1 MSRERRGEQRPER
14 GRRRR
19 RGGRR
24 AGRAVVDE
32 APESSKVSGV
42 TLLIRGLVVLAV
54 VAAVAGTTVVGVVT
68 KGADLAGSGD
78 VQRDQDNARTKP
90 QERASTPK
98 IRGPVL
104 SKSEPVAIRV
114 RAADI
119 QARLLTLG
127 LQADGTVQIP
137 PVKHADQAG
146 WYEASPTPG
155 EAGPSVIVG
164 HAVQAKGMPRP
175 VFRNL
180 GRVKRGAVIEVARA
194 DKMIA
199 VFRVER
205 VAAYPVTHFPAD
217 EVYGTVDH
225 AALRL
230 ITYTPPTSTPRG
242 DTKNVVV
249 YASLLKSRA
258 AG

>member
-24 AGRAVVDE
+24 AGRSDGE
-32 APESSKVSGV
+32 EPKGKQV
-42 TLLIRGLVVLAV
+42 TGLTLVIRGLVVLAIA
-54 VAAVAGTTVVGVVT
+54 AAVAGTTVVGVVT
-68 KGADLAGSGD
+68 QGDSLAGRGEAE
-78 VQRDQDNARTKP
+78 RDQEAAQTKP
-90 QERASTPK
+90 QQRANTPK

-104 SKSEPVAIRV
+104 DKSEPVAIRV
-114 RAADI
+114 RAVKI

-127 LQADGTVQIP
+127 LQNDGTVQIP

-155 EAGPSVIVG
+155 EGGPSVIVG
-164 HAVQAKGMPRP
+164 HAVRARGMPVP

-180 GRVKRGAVIEVARA
+180 GKVKRGAVVEVARA
-194 DKMIA
+194 DRVIA
-199 VFRVER
+199 VFRVDR
-205 VAAYPVTHFPAD
+205 VATYPVTHFPAD

-225 AALRL
+225 AGLRL
-230 ITYTPPTSTPRG
+230 ITYTPPTSTPGG